1 MTDDKQ
7 TLPIKVAWI
16 GDSAAFR
23 NELYEEAA
31 ELVDKHI
38 EMEERLT
45 VRQCLFEPTEDMR
58 QVEAYL
64 RDLRIELEVQDRL
77 ARSRLALKLHQI
89 KSSVGGAP
97 KLEGAKEM
105 ARIVDE
111 MSDEHVSLSLRLARG
126 ETIASRKAPI

>member
-1 MTDDKQ
+1 MSGST
-7 TLPIKVAWI
+7 
-16 GDSAAFR
+16 AFR

-31 ELVDKHI
+31 ALVDKHI
-38 EMEERLT
+38 ETEERLT
-45 VRQCLFEPTEDMR
+45 LASIRLIKPTAEELEVD
-58 QVEAYL
+58 AYL

-89 KSSVGGAP
+89 KSSVGGTP
-97 KLEGAKEM
+97 TVERAKEM

-126 ETIASRKAPI
+126 ETIASREAPI

>member
-1 MTDDKQ
+1 MSGST
-7 TLPIKVAWI
+7 
-16 GDSAAFR
+16 AFR

-31 ELVDKHI
+31 ALVDKHI
-38 EMEERLT
+38 ETEERLT
-45 VRQCLFEPTEDMR
+45 LASIRLIKPTAEELEVD
-58 QVEAYL
+58 AYL

-89 KSSVGGAP
+89 KSSVGGTP
-97 KLEGAKEM
+97 TVERAKEM

-126 ETIASRKAPI
+126 ETIARRKAPI

>member
-1 MTDDKQ
+1 MSGST
-7 TLPIKVAWI
+7 
-16 GDSAAFR
+16 AFR

-31 ELVDKHI
+31 ALVDKHI
-38 EMEERLT
+38 ETEERLT
-45 VRQCLFEPTEDMR
+45 LASIRLIKPTAEELEVD
-58 QVEAYL
+58 AYL

-89 KSSVGGAP
+89 KSSVGGTP
-97 KLEGAKEM
+97 TVERAKEM

>member
-1 MTDDKQ
+1 MSGST
-7 TLPIKVAWI
+7 
-16 GDSAAFR
+16 AFR

-31 ELVDKHI
+31 ALVDKHI
-38 EMEERLT
+38 ETEERLT
-45 VRQCLFEPTEDMR
+45 LASIRLIKPTAEELEVD
-58 QVEAYL
+58 AYL

-89 KSSVGGAP
+89 KSSVGGTP
-97 KLEGAKEM
+97 TVERAKEM

-111 MSDEHVSLSLRLARG
+111 MSDEHVSRSLRLARG

>member
-1 MTDDKQ
+1 MSGST
-7 TLPIKVAWI
+7 
-16 GDSAAFR
+16 AFR

-31 ELVDKHI
+31 ALVDKHI
-38 EMEERLT
+38 ETEERLT
-45 VRQCLFEPTEDMR
+45 LASIRLIKPTAEELEVD
-58 QVEAYL
+58 AYL

-89 KSSVGGAP
+89 KSSVGGTP
-97 KLEGAKEM
+97 TGERAKEM

-126 ETIASRKAPI
+126 ETIASREAPI

>member
-1 MTDDKQ
+1 MSGST
-7 TLPIKVAWI
+7 
-16 GDSAAFR
+16 AFR

-31 ELVDKHI
+31 ALVDKHI
-38 EMEERLT
+38 ETEERLT
-45 VRQCLFEPTEDMR
+45 LASIRLIKPTAEELEVD
-58 QVEAYL
+58 AYL

-89 KSSVGGAP
+89 KSSVGGTP
-97 KLEGAKEM
+97 TVERAKEM

-126 ETIASRKAPI
+126 APIASRKAPI

>member
-1 MTDDKQ
+1 MS
-7 TLPIKVAWI
+7 
-16 GDSAAFR
+16 DSALFR
-23 NELYEEAA
+23 KELYEEAA
-31 ELVDKHI
+31 ALVDKHI
-38 EMEERLT
+38 ETEERLT
-45 VRQCLFEPTEDMR
+45 LASIRLIKPTAEELEVD
-58 QVEAYL
+58 AYI

-97 KLEGAKEM
+97 NLEGAKEM

-126 ETIASRKAPI
+126 ETIGSRKAPI

>member
-1 MTDDKQ
+1 MSGST
-7 TLPIKVAWI
+7 
-16 GDSAAFR
+16 AFR

-31 ELVDKHI
+31 ALVDKHI
-38 EMEERLT
+38 ETEERLT
-45 VRQCLFEPTEDMR
+45 LASIRLIKPTAEELEVD
-58 QVEAYL
+58 AYL

-89 KSSVGGAP
+89 KSSVGGTP
-97 KLEGAKEM
+97 PVERAKEM

>member
-1 MTDDKQ
+1 MS
-7 TLPIKVAWI
+7 
-16 GDSAAFR
+16 DSTAFR

-31 ELVDKHI
+31 ALVDKHI
-38 EMEERLT
+38 ETEERLT
-45 VRQCLFEPTEDMR
+45 LAPIRLFKPTAEELEVD
-58 QVEAYL
+58 AYI

-97 KLEGAKEM
+97 NLARAKET

-111 MSDEHVSLSLRLARG
+111 MSDEHVSFSLRLARG
-126 ETIASRKAPI
+126 ETIDGIGTPI

>member
-1 MTDDKQ
+1 MS
-7 TLPIKVAWI
+7 
-16 GDSAAFR
+16 DSALFR

-31 ELVDKHI
+31 ELVDKQI

-45 VRQCLFEPTEDMR
+45 AASIRLIKPTAEELEVD
-58 QVEAYL
+58 AYI

-111 MSDEHVSLSLRLARG
+111 MSDEAVSFSLRLARG
-126 ETIASRKAPI
+126 ETIASRKAYETE

>member
-1 MTDDKQ
+1 MSGST
-7 TLPIKVAWI
+7 
-16 GDSAAFR
+16 AFR

-31 ELVDKHI
+31 ALVDKHI
-38 EMEERLT
+38 ETEERLT
-45 VRQCLFEPTEDMR
+45 LASIRLIKPTAEELEVD
-58 QVEAYL
+58 AYL

-97 KLEGAKEM
+97 NLAGAKEM

-111 MSDEHVSLSLRLARG
+111 MSDEHVSFSLRLARG
-126 ETIASRKAPI
+126 ETIASREAPI

>member
-1 MTDDKQ
+1 MSGST
-7 TLPIKVAWI
+7 
-16 GDSAAFR
+16 AFR

-31 ELVDKHI
+31 ALVDKHI
-38 EMEERLT
+38 ETEERLT
-45 VRQCLFEPTEDMR
+45 LASIRLIKPTAEELEVD
-58 QVEAYL
+58 AYL

-89 KSSVGGAP
+89 KSSVGGTP
-97 KLEGAKEM
+97 TVERAKEM

-126 ETIASRKAPI
+126 ATIASRKAPI